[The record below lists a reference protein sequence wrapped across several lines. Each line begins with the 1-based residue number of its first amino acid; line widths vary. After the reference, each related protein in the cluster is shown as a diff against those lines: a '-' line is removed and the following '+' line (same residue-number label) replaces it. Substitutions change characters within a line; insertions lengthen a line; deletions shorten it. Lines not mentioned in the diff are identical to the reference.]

1 MYKTI
6 LTYLPAAKSAPLLCE
21 VASYLA
27 EKCRA
32 HLIGAH
38 NSARITLYGGIPSDF
53 LAQHN
58 QAQREEA
65 EAIQQAFEKVAGSRN
80 LSHAWRHK
88 ALRDTDAFDDIISAG
103 RTADLIIAGGRGED
117 DPLGQ
122 WYDLPVR
129 LILETGR
136 PVLMIPQKGKFDTIG
151 ERITVGWNHS
161 RESARA
167 AFDALPLLKMANS
180 VRVLAVNS
188 TENGIENPSQDLA
201 AALARHG
208 VNAEAAVAN
217 ATGQSDADELAA
229 NLLHTKSDLL
239 VIGCYGHSRIR
250 EMVLGGV
257 TLHILRTMTIPVLMS
272 H

>member
-6 LTYLPAAKSAPLLCE
+6 LTYLPAAKSAGLLSE
-21 VASYLA
+21 AASYLA
-27 EKCRA
+27 EKCHA

-38 NSARITLYGGIPSDF
+38 NSARITLYGGIPSDY

-58 QAQREEA
+58 QRQREET
-65 EAIQQAFEKVAGSRN
+65 EAVRASFEKAAGGRSI
-80 LSHAWRHK
+80 SHEWRHK

-103 RTADLIIAGGRGED
+103 RTADLIIAGGKGQD

-122 WYDLPVR
+122 WYDLPIR
-129 LILETGR
+129 LVLETGR
-136 PVLMIPQKGKFDTIG
+136 PVLLIPENVRIETIA
-151 ERITVGWNHS
+151 ERVTVAWNHS

-167 AFDALPLLKMANS
+167 AFDALPILKMANA
-180 VRVLAVNS
+180 VRILAVNS
-188 TENGIENPSQDLA
+188 TENGTHGPSHDLA
-201 AALARHG
+201 ATLSRHG

-217 ATGQSDADELAA
+217 TTSRSDAEELMVELKRA
-229 NLLHTKSDLL
+229 NSDLL
-239 VIGCYGHSRIR
+239 VMGCYGHSRLR

-257 TLHILRTMTIPVLMS
+257 TQHVLRHMMMPVLMS